1 MAGQGPLLVVL
12 TGPSGAGKDSILARL
27 RSLGRPY
34 HFAVTAT
41 TRSARPSEREGVDYF
56 FVSPLEFQRM
66 LERGELLENALVY
79 GHRYGVPKA
88 PIRDAIDRGQDV
100 LFRTDVQGA
109 RHIKSI
115 VPSAVTIFVAP
126 PSIDDLKP
134 RLQERGSDTPEQ
146 LELRLRIA
154 GEEMEAAS
162 QFDHTVVNEDLER
175 CVQEIEEVLRRERA
189 RPGRQ
194 RVSLE

>member
-41 TRSARPSEREGVDYF
+41 TRAARPSEREGVDYF

-88 PIRDAIDRGQDV
+88 PIRDAIDSGQDI

-109 RHIKSI
+109 RYIKAI

-126 PSIDDLKP
+126 PSVDDLKR
-134 RLQERGSDTPEQ
+134 RLQERGSDTSEQ

-154 GEEMEAAS
+154 EEEMEAAS
-162 QFDHTVVNEDLER
+162 QFDYTVVNEDLER
-175 CVQEIEEVLRRERA
+175 CVQEIEEALRRERA

>member
-41 TRSARPSEREGVDYF
+41 TRAARPSEREGVDYY
-56 FVSPLEFQRM
+56 FVSPVEFQRM

-100 LFRTDVQGA
+100 SFRTDVQGA
-109 RHIKSI
+109 RYIKAI
-115 VPSAVTIFVAP
+115 VPSAVTIFIAP
-126 PSIDDLKP
+126 PSIDDLKR
-134 RLQERGSDTPEQ
+134 RLQERGSDTLEQ

-154 GEEMEAAS
+154 EEEMEVAS

-175 CVQEIEEVLRRERA
+175 CVQEIEEILRRERA

-194 RVSLE
+194 RVTLE

>member
-1 MAGQGPLLVVL
+1 VAGQGPLLVVL

-41 TRSARPSEREGVDYF
+41 TRAARPSEREGVDYF
-56 FVSPLEFQRM
+56 FVSPVEFQRM

-88 PIRDAIDRGQDV
+88 PIRDAIDSGQDI

-109 RHIKSI
+109 RYIKAI

-154 GEEMEAAS
+154 EEEMEAAS
-162 QFDHTVVNEDLER
+162 QFDYTVVNEDLER
-175 CVQEIEEVLRRERA
+175 CVQEIEEILRRERA

>member
-1 MAGQGPLLVVL
+1 VL

-27 RSLGRPY
+27 KALGRPY

-41 TRSARPSEREGVDYF
+41 TRAARPSEREGVDYY
-56 FVSPLEFQRM
+56 FVSPVEFQRM

-88 PIRDAIDRGQDV
+88 PIGDAIDRGQDV

-109 RHIKSI
+109 RYIKAI

-126 PSIDDLKP
+126 PFIDDLKR
-134 RLQERGSDTPEQ
+134 RLQGRGSDTPEQ

-154 GEEMEAAS
+154 EEEMEAAS
-162 QFDHTVVNEDLER
+162 QFDYTVANEDLER
-175 CVQEIEEVLRRERA
+175 CVQEIEEILRRERA